1 MPKSIGEDGSVP
13 RAATAPVTEEAR
25 LLNRELSWLDYDARV
40 LARAAD
46 PSLPILERSRSCAYF
61 SSNLDEFFQVRVAGL
76 MGQEESGLLVRSPDG
91 RTPQETLAA
100 VREMTLELTA
110 EQAKLWKR
118 DLRPAL
124 EEAGIIVG
132 DVDDATK
139 KELEE
144 LEERFETDIFP
155 ILTPLAVGAGQPFP
169 YISPLSLSLGIFVRD
184 PETAEERFA
193 RVKVPELLPRFLSI
207 GDRGLFIP
215 LERVIRHYLP
225 RLFNGMEIA
234 ECCTF
239 RVTRDADFEVS
250 DEADDLLEAVE
261 DELRR
266 RRFGDVVRVEISGSV
281 SSRMLDRLKHGLRAT
296 DDQIYLIAGLLD
308 LAELQ
313 ELVRLD
319 RPDLKDEPWFPI
331 VHPRFVSP
339 VNDEEL
345 FAEIKRGD
353 ILVHHPFDSFVSSFE
368 TFLKAAAD
376 DPSVVALKTALYRT
390 SEDSP
395 VVPALIDASEAGKQS
410 VSLIELKARFDERRN
425 IGWSRSLEQAGVHV
439 VYGFPNL
446 KIHAKTTLVVRREG
460 DELRRY
466 VHLGTG
472 NYNILTARTY
482 EDYGLFTADPD
493 IGADAADLFNFLTG
507 FSHPPPFRKLL
518 VAPFT
523 LREGL
528 VEQIRAVR
536 RAATEG
542 EEARIRIKVNNL
554 NDEEIINELYRASQ
568 EGAKI
573 DIVARSICTLRPG
586 VPGLSE
592 TIRVRSILG
601 RFLEHSRLF
610 AFDAGKKSTYWL
622 GSADLMPRNLDH
634 RIELVAPVED
644 TRAQNDIARAFEIML
659 ADNASAWELSPDG
672 RWMKLRPR
680 KGDRGRATQAVFM
693 RSARA
698 RASRRASSVRAR

>member
-1 MPKSIGEDGSVP
+1 MPKSIGEDGPVP
-13 RAATAPVTEEAR
+13 RAVTAPATEEAR

-46 PSLPILERSRSCAYF
+46 PSLPVLERSRSCAYF

-76 MGQEESGLLVRSPDG
+76 TGQEESGLLVRSPDG

-100 VREMTLELTA
+100 VREKTLALTA
-110 EQAKLWKR
+110 EQAKIWKR

-124 EEAGIIVG
+124 EQARVIVG

-139 KELEE
+139 KEFEE

-155 ILTPLAVGAGQPFP
+155 ILTPLAVGSGQPFP

-281 SSRMLDRLKHGLRAT
+281 SKRMLERLKRGLRAT

-308 LAELQ
+308 LSELQ
-313 ELVRLD
+313 ELVRID
-319 RPDLKDEPWFPI
+319 RPDLKDEPWQPI
-331 VHPRFVSP
+331 VHPRFVSAA
-339 VNDEEL
+339 DAEEL
-345 FAEIKRGD
+345 FAELKRGD

-395 VVPALIDASEAGKQS
+395 VVPALIDAAEAAKQS

-610 AFDAGKKSTYWL
+610 VFDAGKRSSFWL

-644 TRAQNDIARAFEIML
+644 ARAQNDIVRAFDIML
-659 ADNASAWELSPDG
+659 ADNATAWELSPDG
-672 RWMKLRPR
+672 RWMKMRPR
-680 KGDRGRATQAVFM
+680 KGDRGRAAQSVFM

-698 RASRRASSVRAR
+698 RASRRASNVRAR

>member
-1 MPKSIGEDGSVP
+1 MA
-13 RAATAPVTEEAR
+13 RAETALVTDEAR
-25 LLNRELSWLDYDARV
+25 LLNRELSWLDYNARV

-46 PSLPILERSRSCAYF
+46 PGLPVLERSRNCAYF

-91 RTPQETLAA
+91 RTPQQTLAA
-100 VREMTLELTA
+100 VRAKTLELTA

-118 DLRPAL
+118 ELRPAL
-124 EEAGIIVG
+124 GDGGVVVG
-132 DVDDATK
+132 DVDDANK

-144 LEERFETDIFP
+144 LERRFDRDVFP
-155 ILTPLAVGAGQPFP
+155 ILTPLAVGPGQPFP

-184 PETAEERFA
+184 PETGEERFA
-193 RVKVPELLPRFLSI
+193 RVKVPELLPRFLAI
-207 GDRGLFIP
+207 GDRGLFLP
-215 LERVIRHYLP
+215 LERVIRHFLP
-225 RLFNGMEIA
+225 RLFPGMEIV

-250 DEADDLLEAVE
+250 DEADDLLEAVQ

-266 RRFGDVVRVEISGSV
+266 RRFGDVVRVEVSGSV
-281 SSRMLDRLKHGLRAT
+281 SSRMLDRLKRGLRAT
-296 DDQIYLIAGLLD
+296 DDQIYLIQGLLD

-313 ELVRLD
+313 ELVQLD
-319 RPDLKDEPWFPI
+319 RPDLKDEPWYPV
-331 VHPRFVSP
+331 VHPRFATAT
-339 VNDEEL
+339 DEQDL
-345 FAEIKRGD
+345 FAEIKRSD

-368 TFLKAAAD
+368 GFLKVASE
-376 DPSVVALKTALYRT
+376 DPAVVALKTALYRT
-390 SEDSP
+390 SDDSP
-395 VVPALIDASEAGKQS
+395 VVPALIEAAERGKQS
-410 VSLIELKARFDERRN
+410 VSLIELKARFDESRN

-482 EDYGLFTADPD
+482 EDYGLFTADPE
-493 IGADAADLFNFLTG
+493 IGADVADLFNYLTG
-507 FSHPPPFRKLL
+507 FARPQSFRKLL
-518 VAPFT
+518 VAPFS

-528 VEQIRAVR
+528 MERIRDVR
-536 RAATEG
+536 RAAADG
-542 EEARIRIKVNNL
+542 KEARIRIKVNNL
-554 NDEEIINELYRASQ
+554 NDEAIINELYRASQ

-573 DIVARSICTLRPG
+573 DIVTRSICTLRPG

-601 RFLEHSRLF
+601 RFLEHSRVF
-610 AFDAGKKSTYWL
+610 IFDAGDESTFYL

-644 TRAQNDIARAFEIML
+644 GRAQNDLVRAFDVLL
-659 ADNASAWELSPDG
+659 ADNATAWEMSSEG

-680 KGDRGRATQAVFM
+680 KGDRGRAAQTVFM

-698 RASRRASSVRAR
+698 RARRRAAATRTR

>member
-1 MPKSIGEDGSVP
+1 VARTE
-13 RAATAPVTEEAR
+13 TALMTDEAR
-25 LLNRELSWLDYDARV
+25 LLNRELSWLDYNARV

-46 PSLPILERSRSCAYF
+46 RGIPALERSRNCAYF

-91 RTPQETLAA
+91 RTAQQTLAA
-100 VREMTLELTA
+100 IREKVLELSA
-110 EQAKLWKR
+110 DQAKLWKR
-118 DLRPAL
+118 ELRPAL
-124 EEAGIIVG
+124 EEGGVIVA
-132 DVDDATK
+132 DVDGANK
-139 KELEE
+139 KELDE
-144 LEERFETDIFP
+144 LEQRFNRDVYP
-155 ILTPLAVGAGQPFP
+155 ILTPLAVGPGQPFP

-184 PETAEERFA
+184 PENGDERFA
-193 RVKVPELLPRFLSI
+193 RVKVPELLPRFLAI
-207 GDRGLFIP
+207 GERGLFVP
-215 LERVIRHYLP
+215 LERVIRHFLP
-225 RLFNGMEIA
+225 RLFPGMEIV

-250 DEADDLLEAVE
+250 DEADDLLEAVQ

-266 RRFGDVVRVEISGSV
+266 RRFGDVVRVEVSGSV
-281 SSRMLDRLKHGLRAT
+281 SSGMLERLKRGLRAT
-296 DDQIYLIAGLLD
+296 DDQIYLIQGLLD

-313 ELVRLD
+313 ELVRVD
-319 RPDLKDEPWFPI
+319 RPELKEEPWYP
-331 VHPRFVSP
+331 VAHPRFASIEDP
-339 VNDEEL
+339 DDL
-345 FAEIKRGD
+345 FAEIRRSD

-368 TFLKAAAD
+368 GFLKAATED
-376 DPSVVALKTALYRT
+376 DAVVALKTALYRT

-395 VVPALIDASEAGKQS
+395 VVPALIDAAEHGKQS
-410 VSLIELKARFDERRN
+410 VSLIELKARFDESRN
-425 IGWSRSLEQAGVHV
+425 IGWSRSLEKAGVHV

-472 NYNILTARTY
+472 NYNIMTARTY
-482 EDYGLFTADPD
+482 EDYGLFTADPE
-493 IGADAADLFNFLTG
+493 IGADVADLFNYLTG
-507 FSHPPPFRKLL
+507 FAHPQPFRKLL
-518 VAPFT
+518 VAPFS

-528 VEQIRAVR
+528 IERIRDVR
-536 RAATEG
+536 RAAANG
-542 EEARIRIKVNNL
+542 EKARIRIKVNSL
-554 NDEEIINELYRASQ
+554 NDEQIINELYRASQ
-568 EGAKI
+568 EGAKV

-610 AFDAGKKSTYWL
+610 IFDAGDESSFYL

-634 RIELVAPVED
+634 RIEVVAPVED
-644 TRAQNDIARAFEIML
+644 ARAQHDMVRAFDVLL
-659 ADNASAWELSPDG
+659 ADNATAWELSPDG
-672 RWMKLRPR
+672 RWMKLRPK
-680 KGDRGRATQAVFM
+680 KGDRGRATQLVFM

-698 RASRRASSVRAR
+698 RARRRAAHVRNR

>member
-1 MPKSIGEDGSVP
+1 MARTE
-13 RAATAPVTEEAR
+13 TALMTDEAR
-25 LLNRELSWLDYDARV
+25 LLNRELSWLDYNARV

-46 PSLPILERSRSCAYF
+46 RGIPALERSRNCAYF

-91 RTPQETLAA
+91 RTAQQTLAA
-100 VREMTLELTA
+100 VREKVLELSA
-110 EQAKLWKR
+110 DQAKLWKR
-118 DLRPAL
+118 ELRPAL
-124 EEAGIIVG
+124 EEGGVIVA
-132 DVDDATK
+132 DVDGANK
-139 KELEE
+139 KELDE
-144 LEERFETDIFP
+144 LEQRFNRDVYP
-155 ILTPLAVGAGQPFP
+155 ILTPLAVGPGQPFP

-184 PETAEERFA
+184 PENGDERFA
-193 RVKVPELLPRFLSI
+193 RVKVPELLPRFLAI
-207 GDRGLFIP
+207 GERGLFVP
-215 LERVIRHYLP
+215 LERVIRHFLP
-225 RLFNGMEIA
+225 RLFPGMEIV

-250 DEADDLLEAVE
+250 DEADDLLEAVQ

-266 RRFGDVVRVEISGSV
+266 RRFGDVVRVEVSGSV
-281 SSRMLDRLKHGLRAT
+281 SSGMLERLKRGLRAT
-296 DDQIYLIAGLLD
+296 DDQIYLIQGLLD

-313 ELVRLD
+313 ELVRVD
-319 RPDLKDEPWFPI
+319 RPELKEEPWYP
-331 VHPRFVSP
+331 VAHPRFASIEDP
-339 VNDEEL
+339 DDL
-345 FAEIKRGD
+345 FAEIRRSD

-368 TFLKAAAD
+368 GFLKAATED
-376 DPSVVALKTALYRT
+376 DAVVALKTALYRT

-395 VVPALIDASEAGKQS
+395 VVPALIDAAEHGKQS
-410 VSLIELKARFDERRN
+410 VSLIELKARFDEYRN
-425 IGWSRSLEQAGVHV
+425 IGWSRSLEKAGVHV

-472 NYNILTARTY
+472 NYNIMTARTY
-482 EDYGLFTADPD
+482 EDYGLFTADPE
-493 IGADAADLFNFLTG
+493 IGADVADLFNYLTG
-507 FSHPPPFRKLL
+507 FAHPQPFRKLL
-518 VAPFT
+518 VAPFS

-528 VEQIRAVR
+528 IERIRDVR
-536 RAATEG
+536 RAAANG
-542 EEARIRIKVNNL
+542 EKARIRIKVNSL
-554 NDEEIINELYRASQ
+554 NDEQIINELYRASQ
-568 EGAKI
+568 EGAKV

-610 AFDAGKKSTYWL
+610 IFNAGDESSFYL

-634 RIELVAPVED
+634 RIEVVTPVED
-644 TRAQNDIARAFEIML
+644 ARAQNDMVRAFDVLL

-672 RWMKLRPR
+672 RWMKLRPK
-680 KGDRGRATQAVFM
+680 KGDRGRATQLVFM

-698 RASRRASSVRAR
+698 RARRRAAHVRNR

>member
-1 MPKSIGEDGSVP
+1 VA
-13 RAATAPVTEEAR
+13 RAVTAPATEEAR

-46 PSLPILERSRSCAYF
+46 PSLPVLERSRSCAYF

-100 VREMTLELTA
+100 IRERTLELTA

-118 DLRPAL
+118 DVRPAL

-132 DVDDATK
+132 DVEDATK

-144 LEERFETDIFP
+144 LENRFETDVFP
-155 ILTPLAVGAGQPFP
+155 ILTPLAVGPGQPFP
-169 YISPLSLSLGIFVRD
+169 YISPLSLSLGILVRD
-184 PETAEERFA
+184 PETGDERFA
-193 RVKVPELLPRFLSI
+193 RVKVPELLPRFLAI

-225 RLFNGMEIA
+225 RLFAGMEIV

-281 SSRMLDRLKHGLRAT
+281 SSRMLDRLKGGLRAT
-296 DDQIYLIAGLLD
+296 DDQIYLIAGLID

-313 ELVRLD
+313 ELVHLD
-319 RPDLKDEPWFPI
+319 RPDLKDEPWYP
-331 VHPRFVSP
+331 VVPPRFTAAAESE
-339 VNDEEL
+339 DL

-368 TFLKAAAD
+368 AFLKVATQ

-395 VVPALIDASEAGKQS
+395 VVPALIDSAEAGKQS

-439 VYGFPNL
+439 VYGYPNL

-493 IGADAADLFNFLTG
+493 IGADVADLFNFLTG
-507 FSHPPPFRKLL
+507 FSHPQPFRKLL

-528 VEQIRAVR
+528 IEQIRAVR
-536 RAATEG
+536 RAAANG
-542 EEARIRIKVNNL
+542 DEARIRIKVNNL
-554 NDEEIINELYRASQ
+554 TDEEIINELYRASQ
-568 EGAKI
+568 EGAKV

-610 AFDAGKKSTYWL
+610 IFDAGDVSTYWL
-622 GSADLMPRNLDH
+622 GSPDLMPRNLDH
-634 RIELVAPVED
+634 RIELVTPVED
-644 TRAQNDIARAFEIML
+644 SRAQHDMVRAFDVLL
-659 ADNASAWELSPDG
+659 ADNATAWELSPDG

-680 KGDRGRATQAVFM
+680 KGDRGRAAQLVFM

-698 RASRRASSVRAR
+698 RARRRASNVRAR